1 MPKTKILKLTKKNSS
16 IKYLSSS
23 NDDYIVE
30 DILSYRK
37 KILKAMKSILYLW

>member
-16 IKYLSSS
+16 RKYVSSS
-23 NDDYIVE
+23 NDDYIIK
-30 DILSYRK
+30 DILSHRK